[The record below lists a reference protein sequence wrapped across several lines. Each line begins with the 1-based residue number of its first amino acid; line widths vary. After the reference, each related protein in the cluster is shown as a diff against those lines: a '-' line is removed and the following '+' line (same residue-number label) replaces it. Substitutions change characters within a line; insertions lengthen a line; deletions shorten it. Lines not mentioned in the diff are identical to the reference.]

1 MLSSAQRPGPGSAAG
16 GSVGVGGA
24 AGQHGVGG
32 AAGEAAEHE
41 RPMQML
47 VHLLWWL
54 QHCLTLTLILAL
66 TLTLT

>member
-1 MLSSAQRPGPGSAAG
+1 MLSSSQRPGPGSAAG
-16 GSVGVGGA
+16 GSVGGGV

-32 AAGEAAEHE
+32 AAGEHE

-54 QHCLTLTLILAL
+54 QHCLTLIL